1 MMFFFVFC
9 CLMKQGYDEFF
20 GEVKLVVAI
29 VDVDSLVIL
38 EKLVGEIPFSCEDVH
53 FNDSVSS

>member
-1 MMFFFVFC
+1 
-9 CLMKQGYDEFF
+9 MKQGCDVFF

-38 EKLVGEIPFSCEDVH
+38 AKLVGEIPF
-53 FNDSVSS
+53 FL